1 MFLFLFP
8 EVIGKYRNKIQ
19 GLDKDL
25 KEILKQESEEKEVNK
40 HACMQLSS
48 HSGMQLNPYCITVY
62 TNFDIGL
69 FTWPRLFERWIA
81 LSTG

>member
-1 MFLFLFP
+1 MCKWRIVSHLVTKNNAEKVCAYKMKRCHLIFSILISFSGG
-8 EVIGKYRNKIQ
+8 ISKYRNKIQ

-48 HSGMQLNPYCITVY
+48 QSGMQ
-62 TNFDIGL
+62 
-69 FTWPRLFERWIA
+69 
-81 LSTG
+81 

>member
-1 MFLFLFP
+1 MRDVEKANCLCLQYVKMSSDFLFLFLFP

-40 HACMQLSS
+40 HSCMQPSG
-48 HSGMQLNPYCITVY
+48 HSGMQ
-62 TNFDIGL
+62 
-69 FTWPRLFERWIA
+69 
-81 LSTG
+81 

>member
-1 MFLFLFP
+1 MTKNNAEKVCAYNMQRCHLIFLFLFLFP

-40 HACMQLSS
+40 HACMQLSG
-48 HSGMQLNPYCITVY
+48 HSGMQ
-62 TNFDIGL
+62 
-69 FTWPRLFERWIA
+69 
-81 LSTG
+81 